1 MRARHLTPLVAG
13 LAATA
18 LAVGSAAA
26 PAATAPASP
35 TASPVASGEAG
46 PGASH
51 RVLKRYAADTWR
63 SFDAMVVRRTG
74 LPADNIGGRL
84 EPGSRSTFTSPTN
97 IGAYL
102 WSTVA
107 ARDTGLIGARD
118 ARQRMART
126 IRTVGKLEKHEP
138 SGQFYN
144 WYDPKTLEKLRTW
157 PETGD
162 EVQPFMSSVDNGWLA
177 TGLLL
182 AARAEPKVAKR
193 ADAIRDDMDFG
204 CYYNE
209 AEGQG
214 GQIRGGFWD
223 EDFGDPVRV
232 EDDYCGMGQDVWYT
246 GHHYGAFNTEPRMAS
261 YLGIAEGQIPRKHY
275 YGTFRTF
282 PGDTCDWD
290 WTEAQ
295 PTGEWRTYSAGRES
309 VDVYEGALD
318 YRGMKVVPTWGGS
331 MFEALMVPLF
341 VPEETWGK
349 RSWGVNHPLYVR
361 GQIEHGL
368 READYGYWGFSPSND
383 PAGGYREYGVDAL
396 GLDGAGYT
404 SDQERTD
411 WDQPWSECDRPGEP
425 APEAADYGDGVVTPH
440 ASFLALRYAPRAAMA
455 NLAKLRRN
463 FDAYG
468 KGGFY
473 DAVAVGSGQVSKRYL
488 SLDQGMVM
496 AALGNALAGDDMR
509 DYVTPGGLT
518 STVKP
523 LMARAVAASPA
534 TRGVRCRAR
543 MWGPFREGALGW
555 ECVT

>member
-1 MRARHLTPLVAG
+1 MRYRPMLGAALAAALTATTLAG
-13 LAATA
+13 LPASQAAPT
-18 LAVGSAAA
+18 VPAAA
-26 PAATAPASP
+26 PAAGSDTTA
-35 TASPVASGEAG
+35 
-46 PGASH
+46 
-51 RVLKRYAADTWR
+51 VLEEYATDTWR
-63 SFDAMVVRRTG
+63 SFTAMTVDKTG
-74 LPADNIGGRL
+74 LPADNVGGSLR
-84 EPGSRSTFTSPTN
+84 PGSRSGFTSPTN

-107 ARDTGLIGARD
+107 ARDIGLIGAKE
-118 ARQRMART
+118 ALGRMRT
-126 IRTVGKLEKHEP
+126 TLQSVAQLERHEP

-144 WYDPKTLEKLRTW
+144 WYDPTSLQKLRTW
-157 PETGD
+157 PENGN
-162 EVQPFMSSVDNGWLA
+162 EVQPFLSSVDNGWLA

-182 AARAEPKVAKR
+182 AARAEPRLADA
-193 ADAIRDDMDFG
+193 ADAIREDMDFG

-232 EDDYCGMGQDVWYT
+232 KGDYCGMGQDVWYT

-261 YLGIAEGQIPRKHY
+261 YLGIAEGQIPEKHY
-275 YGTFRTF
+275 FGTFRTF
-282 PGDTCDWD
+282 PGDTCDWS

-295 PTGEWRTYSAGRES
+295 PTGEWRTYAAGGES

-318 YRGMKVVPTWGGS
+318 HRGAKIVPTWGGS

-341 VPEETWGK
+341 VPEEEWGP
-349 RSWGVNHPLYVR
+349 RSWGVNHPLYVQ

-368 READYGYWGFSPSND
+368 QEAGYGFWGFSPSND

-404 SDQERTD
+404 SDQQRTD
-411 WDQPWSECDRPGEP
+411 WDQPWEECGREGEP
-425 APEAADYGDGVVTPH
+425 APTAADYGDGVVTPH
-440 ASFLALRYAPRAAMA
+440 ASFLALRYAPAEALA
-455 NLAKLRRN
+455 NLAGLRAE

-468 KGGFY
+468 PGGFY
-473 DAVAVGSGQVSKRYL
+473 DAVAVESGKVSKRYL

-509 DYVTPGGLT
+509 DYVVPGGLT
-518 STVKP
+518 EKVKP
-523 LMARAVAASPA
+523 LMAQEVFGAAP
-534 TRGVRCRAR
+534 R
-543 MWGPFREGALGW
+543 
-555 ECVT
+555 